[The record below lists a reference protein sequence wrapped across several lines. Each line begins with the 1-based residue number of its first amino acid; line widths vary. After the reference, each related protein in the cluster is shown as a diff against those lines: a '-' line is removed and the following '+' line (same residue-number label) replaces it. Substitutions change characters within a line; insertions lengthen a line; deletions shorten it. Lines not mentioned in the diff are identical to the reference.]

1 MYRDPMATADEWRAR
16 SAADKLS
23 IRELIIEVTGRQS
36 LIGTPA
42 TVAETINELVQA
54 DASDGF
60 ILVPHITPGG
70 LDEFADTVVPL
81 LQERGVFRTEYEGT
95 TLRDNLGLH
104 VPARRAS
111 PVGAVS

>member
-1 MYRDPMATADEWRAR
+1 M
-16 SAADKLS
+16 
-23 IRELIIEVTGRQS
+23 
-36 LIGTPA
+36 
-42 TVAETINELVQA
+42 QA

-95 TLRDNLGLH
+95 TLRDHLGLDPL
-104 VPARRAS
+104 PAGRAS
-111 PVGAVS
+111 GHNSKAVAS